1 MYGNKKISLEKLTNT
16 TIAPGLTIK
25 EYFLR
30 LEEKIDGLEIAKTNL
45 VEYAK
50 EFRNISSLQS
60 QKLRKYYNDILEI
73 IEVSMKESEDI
84 LMKYINEG
92 EKSFTE
98 KKD

>member
-1 MYGNKKISLEKLTNT
+1 MDVWKQKISLEKLTNT

-50 EFRNISSLQS
+50 NFVTLLLYSRRSLENITMISS
-60 QKLRKYYNDILEI
+60 
-73 IEVSMKESEDI
+73 
-84 LMKYINEG
+84 
-92 EKSFTE
+92 KSSKFR
-98 KKD
+98 